1 MHAITLSHTVGL
13 TELPAGHK
21 TDHTHVP
28 PGKDMCEL

>member
-1 MHAITLSHTVGL
+1 MHAITLSHTGL